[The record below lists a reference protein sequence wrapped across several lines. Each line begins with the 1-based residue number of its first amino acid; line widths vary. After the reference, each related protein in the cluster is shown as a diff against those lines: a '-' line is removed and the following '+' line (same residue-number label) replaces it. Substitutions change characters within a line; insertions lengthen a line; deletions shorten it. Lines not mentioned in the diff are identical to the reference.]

1 MVRLT
6 FGLLSKILKIF
17 DYDGEILIYWN
28 YTCIKTICEDT
39 EIEDLEDLPEDC
51 DVGDF
56 YVKFPGYDEMD
67 FDKAFDLIKGW
78 EVGNEK

>member
-17 DYDGEILIYWN
+17 EYGGEILIYWN
-28 YTCIKTICEDT
+28 CTNIKTIDEDT
-39 EIEDLEDLPEDC
+39 DIEDLEDLPADC

-56 YVKFPGYDEMD
+56 YVKFPGLEETD
-67 FDKAFDLIKGW
+67 FDKALDLIKSW
-78 EVGNEK
+78 EAK

>member
-17 DYDGEILIYWN
+17 EYAGEILIYWN
-28 YTCIKTICEDT
+28 GTYFKTICENT

-51 DVGDF
+51 DISDF
-56 YVKFPGYDEMD
+56 CVKFPGLDEMD
-67 FDKAFDLIKGW
+67 FDKALDLIRSW
-78 EVGNEK
+78 EAK